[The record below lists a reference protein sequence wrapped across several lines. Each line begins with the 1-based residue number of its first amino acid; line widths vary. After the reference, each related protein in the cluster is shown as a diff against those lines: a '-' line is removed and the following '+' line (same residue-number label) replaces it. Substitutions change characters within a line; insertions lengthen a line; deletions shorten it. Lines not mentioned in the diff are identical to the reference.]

1 MITLE
6 KLNTAMELL
15 DNNPVVEKD
24 VFEFVKEATLKSW
37 RARELRNQSS
47 EYSISIFGYPAR
59 VKNRELV
66 KAERR

>member
-6 KLNTAMELL
+6 KLNEAIKIL
-15 DNNPVVEKD
+15 DSSLVEKD
-24 VFEFVKEATLKSW
+24 VFEFARESILKSW